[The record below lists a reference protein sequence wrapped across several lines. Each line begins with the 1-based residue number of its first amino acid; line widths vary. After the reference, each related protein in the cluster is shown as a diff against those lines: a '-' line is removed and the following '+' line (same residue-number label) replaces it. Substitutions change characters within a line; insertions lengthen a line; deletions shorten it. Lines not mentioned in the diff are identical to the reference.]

1 MSESESAGDI
11 VVRTAGQQDLLEL
24 ARLWLSLRLEEA
36 GSRDSETA
44 ADLSPFFELAG
55 RRSREPATI
64 LLVAYRGDQAVGFYC
79 GRVQGRV
86 GAGIDLYVRAEAR
99 RRGVGRRLLGAALA
113 EYRER
118 GADRIVGALRGD
130 KGSHA
135 FWASV
140 WREHPSRLLATRSA
154 AGVEWRTRSIT
165 AARGS
170 PTASRTR
177 SSRPPSTP

>member
-1 MSESESAGDI
+1 MSESAGDI

-36 GSRDSETA
+36 GSRDSETS
-44 ADLSPFFELAG
+44 ADLSPFYELAG

-130 KGSHA
+130 KGSHG